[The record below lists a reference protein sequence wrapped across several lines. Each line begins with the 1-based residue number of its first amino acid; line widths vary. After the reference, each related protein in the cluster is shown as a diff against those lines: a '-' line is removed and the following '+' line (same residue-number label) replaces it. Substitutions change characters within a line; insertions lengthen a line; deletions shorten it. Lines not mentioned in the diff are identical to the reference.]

1 MSIHPLLHA
10 GQVPTDPEMEA
21 VARARLAELSR
32 SADDLSQQST
42 DADAATVELLRA
54 EATRLS
60 AVGFEITRALCHG
73 DTQRAYSISCGGA
86 DQDGGGRDEVAA

>member
-1 MSIHPLLHA
+1 MSIHPLPPA
-10 GQVPTDPEMEA
+10 GQGPTEEEMQA
-21 VARARLAELSR
+21 VVQARLAELSR
-32 SADDLSQQST
+32 SADDLLQQTT

-73 DTQRAYSISCGGA
+73 DTQRAYRISIGDA
-86 DQDGGGRDEVAA
+86 DQDGEVLGVAV